1 MGKTLVYTAL
11 FGRHRVAYPP
21 HGRDRE
27 ADCLCFSDRPPEAL
41 KAPGWTVRRLA
52 PWCNSLAMV
61 KLLKCLPGTLGDYER
76 SVWIDADLRPRRSLL
91 EYFERMGAA
100 ELLCCAH
107 QRRTTAAE
115 EYAHCLAAGRDGR
128 ERLALTAARVM
139 PGAEPLLLGG
149 LLWRRHTPRVAD
161 FGQRWLAEMFLGS
174 SRDQISL
181 PWALL
186 AAGVPYS
193 VLPRG
198 RFSRLVMQHKHR

>member
-76 SVWIDADLRPRRSLL
+76 SVWIDANLRPRRSLL

-115 EYAHCLAAGRDGR
+115 EYCALPGRRAGRAGAAGADGRPRDARRGAAPAGRPALAAAHPAGRRFRPAVAGGN
-128 ERLALTAARVM
+128 V
-139 PGAEPLLLGG
+139 PG
-149 LLWRRHTPRVAD
+149 
-161 FGQRWLAEMFLGS
+161 
-174 SRDQISL
+174 
-181 PWALL
+181 
-186 AAGVPYS
+186 
-193 VLPRG
+193 
-198 RFSRLVMQHKHR
+198 